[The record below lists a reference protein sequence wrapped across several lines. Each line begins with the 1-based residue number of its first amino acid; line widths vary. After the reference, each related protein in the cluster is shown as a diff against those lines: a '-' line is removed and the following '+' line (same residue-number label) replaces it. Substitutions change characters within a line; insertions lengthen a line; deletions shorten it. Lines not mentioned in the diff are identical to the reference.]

1 MQVSI
6 KAAALALVLAFT
18 VPATVTPVHAG
29 EGKSAEELARE
40 GLEQMLK
47 AFEQLLHSIPQYG
60 PPKIL
65 DNGDIVI
72 PRIRP
77 GERQGGDD
85 PDKKAKPATPP
96 KLEETRA

>member
-6 KAAALALVLAFT
+6 KAAALALLLAIA

-47 AFEQLLHSIPQYG
+47 AFEQFLLSIPQYG
-60 PPKIL
+60 PPKVL
-65 DNGDIVI
+65 ENGDIVI

-77 GERQGGDD
+77 GERRGDD
-85 PDKKAKPATPP
+85 NPDKKAKPDTPP
-96 KLEETRA
+96 KLEDTRA

>member
-1 MQVSI
+1 MIEPWEGGFRVRDLGSANGTKLNDEKVSTD
-6 KAAALALVLAFT
+6 F
-18 VPATVTPVHAG
+18 
-29 EGKSAEELARE
+29 
-40 GLEQMLK
+40 
-47 AFEQLLHSIPQYG
+47 
-60 PPKIL
+60 L

-77 GERQGGDD
+77 GERQGGDK